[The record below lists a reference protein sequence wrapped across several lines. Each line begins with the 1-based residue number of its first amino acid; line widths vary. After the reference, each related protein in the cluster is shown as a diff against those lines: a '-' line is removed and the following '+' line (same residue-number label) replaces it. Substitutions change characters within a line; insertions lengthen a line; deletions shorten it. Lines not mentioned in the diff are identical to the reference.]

1 MTLDAHRIEPL
12 RPYRV
17 TGTPEPE
24 NSMALRSYNGPGL
37 NTQVPAVF
45 PYHDSAMT
53 EWKEPFLATLK

>member
-24 NSMALRSYNGPGL
+24 NSMVLRSYNELALFSTIRTLRRHLQIPM
-37 NTQVPAVF
+37 PACPV
-45 PYHDSAMT
+45 
-53 EWKEPFLATLK
+53 